1 MLKFVNIVQLKPF
14 VGQNE
19 TIPYMAQYK
28 NHKLW
33 SLFLIYQQITNN
45 SSQKKVLLSYISV
58 VNKIKLGFYKC
69 CCYQDWLGVEVL
81 TLPDK

>member
-1 MLKFVNIVQLKPF
+1 
-14 VGQNE
+14 
-19 TIPYMAQYK
+19 MAQYK

-33 SLFLIYQQITNN
+33 SLFLIYQQITIN
-45 SSQKKVLLSYISV
+45 SSQNEVLLSYISV

-69 CCYQDWLGVEVL
+69 CYQDWLGVDVL

>member
-1 MLKFVNIVQLKPF
+1 
-14 VGQNE
+14 
-19 TIPYMAQYK
+19 MAQYK

-45 SSQKKVLLSYISV
+45 SSQSKVLLSYISV
-58 VNKIKLGFYKC
+58 VNKIKLGFHKC